1 MTDARSEGEAALA
14 GPSERLPLR
23 VRVNGAEVQLEVE
36 ARRLLVDV
44 LREDLDLT
52 GTKVACDTSQC
63 GACTVH
69 LDGLAVKSCT
79 VLALQADGSDVLT
92 IEGVAAGLPRRAN
105 LEPALHPM
113 QAAFVEEH
121 GFQCGFCTP
130 GMIMA
135 ALGLVAREPEPSD
148 DEIREALHG
157 NFCRCTGYQTIVDS
171 VRAGAAAMR
180 EIGATPAR
188 P

>member
-1 MTDARSEGEAALA
+1 MRREAD
-14 GPSERLPLR
+14 
-23 VRVNGAEVQLEVE
+23 VE
-36 ARRLLVDV
+36 PRTLLVDF
-44 LREDLDLT
+44 LRDGLGLT

-79 VLALQADGSDVLT
+79 VLALQAEGSEVLT

-105 LEPALHPM
+105 FEPALHPM

-148 DEIREALHG
+148 DEI
-157 NFCRCTGYQTIVDS
+157 
-171 VRAGAAAMR
+171 
-180 EIGATPAR
+180 
-188 P
+188 